1 MKKATKLVHG
11 GRHAAHPPRTVNL
24 PIARASTVLFDSLS
38 ELAETQKLF
47 DAGERIATYGIVNM
61 PQRNAFEELVC
72 ELEGGHRA

>member
-11 GRHAAHPPRTVNL
+11 GRHSAHPPKTVNL

-47 DAGERIATYGIVNM
+47 DARTILICSEITSELAQMVIGQALALATVS
-61 PQRNAFEELVC
+61 
-72 ELEGGHRA
+72 